1 MSSVFIPNT
10 TVTFLETATTT
21 DARGDTVESDTAVST
36 GVPAF
41 WAQKDQRTWDPVTQR
56 RTVIRGFRVRLRPGT
71 AVTEHQRL
79 RNERTEEIGYVRDID
94 RQAVTGTAGDV
105 IVRLESIQ
113 Q

>member
-1 MSSVFIPNT
+1 MSSAFIPNT
-10 TVTFLETATTT
+10 VVTFFDPATTE
-21 DARGDTVESDTAVST
+21 DARGDIVESDTPVAE

-79 RNERTEEIGYVRDID
+79 RNERTGEVGYARDID

-105 IVRLESIQ
+105 VVRLESIQ

>member
-21 DARGDTVESDTAVST
+21 DARQDVVESDVPVAE

-71 AVTEHQRL
+71 VVTEHQRL
-79 RNERTEEIGYVRDID
+79 LNERTGDIGFVRDVD
-94 RQAVTGTAGDV
+94 RQTVTGTAGDV